1 MIIDYEILKF
11 LWWVLVGVLFIGFAV
26 TDGMDMGVGTLLPFL
41 GKNDAERRVIINTVG
56 PHWDGNQV
64 WLITAGGAIFAAWPL
79 VYASAFSGFYF
90 AMLLALFALFFR
102 PVGFDYRSKIE
113 DPRWRNAWD
122 WGLFVGGAVPAL
134 VFGIA
139 FGNLL
144 QGVPFHLDELLRPF
158 YTGSFLGLLWNP
170 QNGPFALL
178 AGLISLGMLT
188 MHGAIWLQLRTEEP
202 IASRAKLWAKWTGLA
217 TIVAFALA
225 GVWLTLGIEGF
236 RVVSMPALDA
246 TPNPLTKEVVQEAG
260 AWLANY
266 QQYPWSLI
274 FPILGFAGLG
284 LAIQLSM
291 ANRPGLG
298 LISSSLG
305 LTGIIVTAGAAMFPF
320 IMPSSTNPNSSL
332 IAWDAVSSHR
342 TLTVMF
348 WAAVIFVPLILAYT
362 TWTYR
367 KMWRRVTV
375 AEIKAQDHLAY

>member
-1 MIIDYEILKF
+1 MILDYETLKF
-11 LWWVLVGVLFIGFAV
+11 VWWVLVGVLFIGFAV
-26 TDGMDMGVGTLLPFL
+26 TDGLDMGVGALLPFL
-41 GKNDAERRVIINTVG
+41 GQNDEERRVIINTVG

-79 VYASAFSGFYF
+79 VYATAFSGFYF

-102 PVGFDYRSKIE
+102 PVGFDYRSKIA

-144 QGVPFHLDELLRPF
+144 QGVPFHLDDLLRP
-158 YTGSFLGLLWNP
+158 YYSGSFFGLLN
-170 QNGPFALL
+170 PFALL
-178 AGLISLGMLT
+178 AGLISLGMLI
-188 MHGAIWLQLRTEEP
+188 MHGAIWLQLRTAEP
-202 IASRAKLWAKWTGLA
+202 ISGRAKAVAKKAGLA

-225 GVWLTLGIEGF
+225 GVWLTIGVDGYK
-236 RVVSMPALDA
+236 VVSMPALDA
-246 TPNPLTKEVVQEAG
+246 VPNPLTKEVVRDGG

-266 QQYPWSLI
+266 AAYPWTLL
-274 FPILGFAGLG
+274 FPLLGFAGMG
-284 LAIQLSM
+284 LAVLASM
-291 ANRPGLG
+291 SNRAGWGLVA
-298 LISSSLG
+298 SSLG
-305 LTGIIVTAGAAMFPF
+305 LTGIIMTAGAAMFPF

-332 IAWDAVSSHR
+332 IAWDAVSSHL

-362 TWTYR
+362 TWTYA

-375 AEIKAQDHLAY
+375 EEIRSQDHLAY